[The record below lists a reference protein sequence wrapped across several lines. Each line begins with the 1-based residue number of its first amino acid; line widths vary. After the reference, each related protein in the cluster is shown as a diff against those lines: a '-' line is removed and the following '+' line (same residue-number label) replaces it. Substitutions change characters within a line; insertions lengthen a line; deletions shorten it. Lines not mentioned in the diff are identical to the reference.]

1 VHDRLLRDVLK
12 PMVAPYLQ
20 AAIRAELEAEP
31 LPEATPQPTEPQ
43 PTEPRDEPEPEP
55 ELEPAPEPAPAPAPS
70 APLGTVLGLRTT
82 PEMNGRRVMAMSFN
96 PDSGRY
102 RVVEVG
108 EEWRRQGEARPWG
121 SKRMTMIR
129 PENLSFEGIAATH
142 ATAMRTSAEGAHR
155 ILSGLPEPRPEAASS
170 GVLL

>member
-1 VHDRLLRDVLK
+1 MLRGVLK
-12 PMVAPYLQ
+12 PTMVAPYLQ

-43 PTEPRDEPEPEP
+43 PRDEPEPEPEP
-55 ELEPAPEPAPAPAPS
+55 ELEPAPAPT

-82 PEMNGRRVMAMSFN
+82 PEMNGRRVMAVSFN